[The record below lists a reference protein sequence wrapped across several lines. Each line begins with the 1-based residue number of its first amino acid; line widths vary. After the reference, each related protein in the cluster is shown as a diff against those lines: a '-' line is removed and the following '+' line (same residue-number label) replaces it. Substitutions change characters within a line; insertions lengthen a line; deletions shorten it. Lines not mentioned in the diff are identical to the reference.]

1 MRRSFPAAPHT
12 GPAASPAE
20 DLGETGGL
28 CAVIDLGTCAV
39 GDPACGTTIA
49 WTFLSGQSSRIFT
62 ERLPVDQAT
71 WTRGRGWMI
80 WRAMNVLVGAVDHDP
95 QDAGFTTGVIGKILA
110 DHLANT

>member
-1 MRRSFPAAPHT
+1 M
-12 GPAASPAE
+12 
-20 DLGETGGL
+20 
-28 CAVIDLGTCAV
+28 CAVIDFGTCGV